1 MSNKN
6 TTGKNFITIDRTTEG
21 IRDFIFDEMER
32 LANGQ
37 SDIDRLKAMSKAS
50 DTILKSAALDITM
63 RKLVND
69 EKKNGGPKEVADMNL
84 NLKLSGQTTHNSG
97 V

>member
-6 TTGKNFITIDRTTEG
+6 TTGKTSSPSIAHRRN
-21 IRDFIFDEMER
+21 RDFIFDEMER